1 MNLKFIRIIDR
12 YIGIPLCYALH
23 WIDALFKLSKKKGDK
38 TKIDKI
44 LMIKFW
50 GIGNLVMLLPTIKA
64 IRQHYPNAQ
73 LDMFTL
79 LQNRQVFYRNSFID
93 NIHLLSNKNL
103 LSFVS
108 TFMKAVFQ
116 LRRKRYDM
124 ILDFEQF
131 AKISSVFALLIRGQE
146 RIGFDTPGQG
156 RGIAYTRKVA
166 YLDFTHMVETFFRI
180 AKGAGVDKADLSPLK
195 LHVEEAERKRV
206 ELFFQENGIGKND
219 FLVGVHIGSGD
230 NMMAQRRWEI
240 EKFAQLT
247 DMLIDR
253 HKLTIIFTGA
263 GKDESKLVERTVSL
277 MKNRSIN
284 AVNQLSLKELAFLIE
299 QCRFFISN
307 DTAPVHIASA
317 MKTPVVAF
325 FGPNT
330 PYLYGPRG
338 KNDLVFYR
346 DLFCSPCITNYNA
359 KIHKCDHSKCMKA
372 IIVEEVLEGIEK
384 KYFAKNS
391 NSTIETRK
399 LQRSAD
405 R

>member
-12 YIGIPLCYALH
+12 YIGIPLCYVLH
-23 WIDALFKLSKKKGDK
+23 WINALYQLNKKKDDK
-38 TKIDKI
+38 KQVDKI

-64 IRQHYPNAQ
+64 IREHYPNAQ

-79 LQNRQVFYRNSFID
+79 LQNQQVFYRNSFID
-93 NIHLLSNKNL
+93 HTFFLSNKSL
-103 LSFVS
+103 LLFVS
-108 TFMKAVFQ
+108 TFLKAVFQ
-116 LRRKRYDM
+116 LRRERYDK

-131 AKISSVFALLIRGQE
+131 AKISSVFALLIQGRE

-180 AKGAGVDKADLSPLK
+180 AKGAGLNKADLSPLK
-195 LHVEEAERKRV
+195 LHIEEDERKRV
-206 ELFFQENGIGKND
+206 ALFFQENDIRKND

-230 NMMAQRRWEI
+230 NMMAQRRWKI
-240 EKFAQLT
+240 EKFAILA
-247 DMLIDR
+247 DMLIDKY
-253 HKLTIIFTGA
+253 KLTIIFTGA
-263 GKDESKLVERTVSL
+263 GKDESKLVGKTLSL

-284 AVNQLSLKELAFLIE
+284 AVDRLSLKELAFLIE
-299 QCRFFISN
+299 QCLFFISN

-317 MKTPVVAF
+317 MGTPVVAF

-359 KIHKCDHSKCMKA
+359 KIHKCDYSKCIEA
-372 IIVEEVLEGIEK
+372 ITVEEVFDGIGK
-384 KYFAKNS
+384 KYFSKNS
-391 NSTIETRK
+391 NNTVKTHR
-399 LQRSAD
+399 LQRSTY
-405 R
+405 